1 MAISSSALV
10 QRVRDILEDRP
21 FQDSSTT
28 TTTATTIVVAD
39 TSLYS
44 VGAIVEWQTGAVGY
58 EQMYVRS
65 ITNATDM
72 VVIRGYNG
80 TTAETHTS
88 GDAIVVNP
96 AWTGRT
102 IQQAITAILQD
113 SYPQAWVPGTVSLTW
128 TGTTKWYNLNALT
141 LGIVSVTQI
150 RNTTVVDYGR
160 FRDKYQGAG
169 LSYIVQRDLPT
180 GVVASTTGIYFPQ
193 GVYDSR
199 TSGGNSI
206 VVRDVRVITGTSDI
220 EDSATLPIAEAM
232 VWGVAGRLLRAKEV
246 RRVATGEPAT
256 VSGNVG
262 VGARLGLGREFEQE
276 WRNRLE
282 RIKYALNDLYDPDDI
297 WGH

>member
-21 FQDSSTT
+21 LQDTSTT
-28 TTTATTIVVAD
+28 TGTGTTLTVAD
-39 TSLYS
+39 TTLYS
-44 VGAIVEWQTGAVGY
+44 PGVVLEWQTGAVGY
-58 EQMYVRS
+58 EQMYVKS
-65 ITNATDM
+65 ITNGTDM
-72 VVIRGYNG
+72 VVVRGFNG
-80 TTAETHTS
+80 TTAESHTS
-88 GDAIVVNP
+88 GDTIIANP
-96 AWTGRT
+96 TFTGRN
-102 IQQAITAILQD
+102 IQQSITAILQD
-113 SYPQAWVPGTVSLTW
+113 SFPQAWVPGTVSLTW

-150 RNTTVVDYGR
+150 KNTTVVDYGR
-160 FRDKYQGAG
+160 FRDKYQGDG

-232 VWGVAGRLLRAKEV
+232 VWGVCGRLLRSKEAK
-246 RRVATGEPAT
+246 RVAAGEPAT
-256 VSGNVG
+256 VTGTVG
-262 VGARLGLGREFEQE
+262 VGARLGLGREYEQE

>member
-10 QRVRDILEDRP
+10 QRVRDILEDRA

-28 TTTATTIVVAD
+28 TGTGTTITVTD
-39 TSLYS
+39 TSIYS
-44 VGAIVEWQTGAVGY
+44 PGAIVEWQTGAVGY

-96 AWTGRT
+96 SFTGRN
-102 IQQAITAILQD
+102 IQQSITQILNE

-150 RNTTVVDYGR
+150 KNTTVTDYGR
-160 FRDKYQGAG
+160 FRDKYQGDG

-180 GVVASTTGIYFPQ
+180 GVVASTTGISFPL

-199 TSGGNSI
+199 TSGGNAI
-206 VVRDVRVITGTSDI
+206 VVRDVRAITGTSDI
-220 EDSATLPIAEAM
+220 EDSATLPVAEAI
-232 VWGVAGRLLRAKEV
+232 VWGVCGRLLKAKEA
-246 RRVATGEPAT
+246 RRVAAGEPAT
-256 VSGNVG
+256 VTGTVG
-262 VGARLGLGREFEQE
+262 TGVRFGLGREYEQE

-282 RIKYALNDLYDPDDI
+282 RIKYALADLYDPDDI